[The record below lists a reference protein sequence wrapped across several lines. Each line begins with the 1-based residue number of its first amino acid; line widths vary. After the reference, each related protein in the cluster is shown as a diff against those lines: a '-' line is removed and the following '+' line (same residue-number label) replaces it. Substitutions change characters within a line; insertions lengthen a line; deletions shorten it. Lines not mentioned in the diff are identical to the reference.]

1 MAVFV
6 APFMVAA
13 CGGDQVPPALAGM
26 VRTPTP
32 TVELRGIVDDAGT
45 PVVLT
50 APDRGLM
57 LVYFGYTSCP
67 DVCPTTL
74 YDLRSA
80 LEQVGSRAMEVDL
93 TFVSVDPERDTDEIL
108 DGYVQSFVE
117 SGDGVRLSDPTVLAE
132 MAERFGASYDRTV
145 ADDGTIEVSHS
156 AFLYALDAGGR
167 LLVSWPFGTTRDELA
182 RDIDILLDQ
191 LEASDA

>member
-1 MAVFV
+1 MPAFIAVGL
-6 APFMVAA
+6 AA
-13 CGGDQVPPALAGM
+13 GCGGDQLPPALAGM

-32 TVELRGIVDDAGT
+32 TLELGGIVDDSGT
-45 PVVLT
+45 PVALT
-50 APDRGLM
+50 APDNGLM

-80 LEQVGSRAMEVDL
+80 LDQVGRRAEEVDL
-93 TFVSVDPERDTDEIL
+93 TFVSVDPQRDTDEIL
-108 DGYVQSFVE
+108 DGYVQSFVD

-132 MAERFGASYDRTV
+132 MAERFGASYERTV